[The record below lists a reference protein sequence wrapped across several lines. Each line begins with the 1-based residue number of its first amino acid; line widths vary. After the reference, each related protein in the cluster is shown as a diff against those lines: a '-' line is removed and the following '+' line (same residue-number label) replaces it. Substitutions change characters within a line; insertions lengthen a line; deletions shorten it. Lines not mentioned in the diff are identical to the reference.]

1 VFSRN
6 AVFSKEA
13 SVMKG
18 TTIVAFAAFGIFA
31 WFPTAV
37 PGQPASST
45 DRDALARELSGAW
58 LPLESGMT
66 VSRSEGTPIS
76 AKYEIDDGAF
86 QLSVYTSKN
95 GPSSSETFMEVI
107 VDYSAGIVIKAVPIT
122 DDGDLAAARAQKEA
136 MDRAKRSLAEVTA
149 AVVQANAGY
158 RAVSSTPR
166 LDNGQPVAEVTLVR
180 GSDWKVVNERLD

>member
-18 TTIVAFAAFGIFA
+18 TTIVAFAAFGIFP
-31 WFPTAV
+31 WFPMAA
-37 PGQPASST
+37 PGQPASSP

-86 QLSVYTSKN
+86 QLSVYTMR
-95 GPSSSETFMEVI
+95 GDEVREVI
-107 VDYSAGIVIKAVPIT
+107 VDESVGTIANVTVIT
-122 DDGDLAAARAQKEA
+122 DGGDLAAAQSQKRAMA
-136 MDRAKRSLAEVTA
+136 RATRSLEVATEE
-149 AVVQANAGY
+149 AVRTNPGY
-158 RAVSSTPR
+158 RAVSAMPQ
-166 LDNGQPVAEVTLVR
+166 LDGGRPMVEVVLVNGKDWRAVLQP
-180 GSDWKVVNERLD
+180 LD